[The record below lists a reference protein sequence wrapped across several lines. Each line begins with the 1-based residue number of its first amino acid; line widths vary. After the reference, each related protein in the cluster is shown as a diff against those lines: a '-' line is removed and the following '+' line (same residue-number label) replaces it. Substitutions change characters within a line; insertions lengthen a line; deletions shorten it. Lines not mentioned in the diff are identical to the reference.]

1 MEGSPLNT
9 DLTTPRLQM
18 VDRYIN
24 VSKTPGLGMS
34 LTREVVQRYRVG

>member
-18 VDRYIN
+18 VDRY
-24 VSKTPGLGMS
+24 VTVPKTPGLGVS
-34 LTREVVQRYRVG
+34 LTWEVVQRYRVG